1 MDFLSTVPLQ
11 LDSIMHVVCF
21 NTTSRTL
28 TALAREALV
37 NLIMKNCKWE
47 QLNWAE
53 EMLKTDAYQRLM
65 DVASKVNMPEFRYK
79 PVTGISD
86 STKTIVGVTFGF
98 LYEQMYYDKRREML
112 VEEVTKYTAGKLMD
126 PSMESKVSVGMVGNL

>member
-1 MDFLSTVPLQ
+1 
-11 LDSIMHVVCF
+11 MHVVCF

-53 EMLKTDAYQRLM
+53 KMLKTDAYQRLM
-65 DVASKVNMPEFRYK
+65 DVASEVNMPEFRYH
-79 PVTGISD
+79 SFACSSF
-86 STKTIVGVTFGF
+86 STFFSFFSFSFCSCSCSGTNPPWI
-98 LYEQMYYDKRREML
+98 
-112 VEEVTKYTAGKLMD
+112 
-126 PSMESKVSVGMVGNL
+126 